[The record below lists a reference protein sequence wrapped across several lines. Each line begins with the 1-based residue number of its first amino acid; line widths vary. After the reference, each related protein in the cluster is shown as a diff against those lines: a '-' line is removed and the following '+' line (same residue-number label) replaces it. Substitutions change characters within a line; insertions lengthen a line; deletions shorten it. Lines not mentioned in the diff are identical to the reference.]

1 MYLAIATSGVLPG
14 YIVLANWRMSSKSK
28 LRCKSTSY
36 EGRTSSDSLSRAI
49 TGSISVRKRRCTYN
63 FRILKRKGVIL
74 VLVWNFLVFSYQD
87 LVLGT
92 LVKLIPG
99 IEKFPWR
106 VVAVNIVLQ
115 SALPF
120 LIYPIAGWIAD
131 AKIGRYKV
139 IRGSLWLIWIGALL
153 FLGVKIVTYAL
164 RHVILPNATDEFSP
178 VLVFTV
184 LIYLLNAIGIAG
196 FQANFIP
203 FGVDQME
210 DGSSEQYS
218 AFIHWYYWTRNS
230 SIGLIV
236 TLLIQSS
243 KGYCEDKKDLYSG
256 HELSDRYDLIILLL
270 QVGCVTLAVCL
281 DLVFSNQV
289 LNKDPK
295 VHNPLKKV
303 WMISTFIIKNDTFVG
318 YRKAITYTY
327 DSPVQ
332 RSDFAKKMYGGPF
345 DSDHV
350 EDVMTFWKIL
360 VFISSLGLGGVF
372 LNDVVSSN

>member
-1 MYLAIATSGVLPG
+1 MAE
-14 YIVLANWRMSSKSK
+14 MSSELSEESK
-28 LRCKSTSY
+28 LRCKSTLY
-36 EGRTSSDSLSRAI
+36 ERRTSSDSLSRAI
-49 TGSISVRKRRCTYN
+49 TGSTSVRKRRCTYN
-63 FRILKRKGVIL
+63 FRMLKRKGVIL
-74 VLVWNFLVFSYQD
+74 VLVWNFLVFSYQA

-106 VVAVNIVLQ
+106 IVAANMVLQ
-115 SALPF
+115 SAVPF

-153 FLGVKIVTYAL
+153 FLGVKIVSYSIRYVIPISNAQRIGESPAL
-164 RHVILPNATDEFSP
+164 
-178 VLVFTV
+178 VLLFT
-184 LIYLLNAIGIAG
+184 LIYVLNAIGIAG

-243 KGYCEDKKDLYSG
+243 KGYCEKKEMENSY
-256 HELSDRYDLIILLL
+256 ENEPINRYDLIILLL

-303 WMISTFIIKNDTFVG
+303 WTVSKFIIQNDTFVG
-318 YRKAITYTY
+318 YRKAITYSY

-332 RSDFAKKMYGGPF
+332 RSDFAKRMYGGPF

-350 EDVMTFWKIL
+350 EDVKTFWKML
-360 VFISSLGLGGVF
+360 VFIFSLGLGGVF
-372 LNDVVSSN
+372 LNDAVSYN